1 MAQPKGF
8 RTANRRYQYL
18 FWSMM
23 ALYVVIIFL
32 ASHFID
38 EVTSPLGLKIL
49 AAITTSV
56 PMLGA
61 LWAILRLV
69 RETDEYSRLRYLT
82 ALALGGAITAGIAF
96 VAGFLQIFGALPEFS
111 AFWFGPFFFVAYGLS
126 SCVLHF
132 GFGRTV

>member
-1 MAQPKGF
+1 MTQTKGF

-18 FWSMM
+18 FWPLM

-38 EVTSPLGLKIL
+38 EGTSPLGLKVL
-49 AAITTSV
+49 AAIATSL
-56 PMLGA
+56 PILGA

-69 RETDEYSRLRYLT
+69 RETDEYSRLRHLT
-82 ALALGGAITAGIAF
+82 ALAQGGAITAGIAF
-96 VAGFLQIFGALPEFS
+96 VAGFLQIFGALPQFS
-111 AFWFGPFFFVAYGLS
+111 AFWFGPLFFVAYGLS
-126 SCVLHF
+126 SCILHF